1 MWGEVVKRSC
11 LSALNIKKTAS
22 GVLLI
27 SFAGWVKGDSATI
40 LSQWQLNVFLPS
52 WSPFVWVYFL
62 TVSLWLA
69 SQLWK
74 TMVGVMLNANTSSK
88 AAATIFFMARFLNNV
103 YYLLL
108 CCKYIHFAGM
118 HLMTYSFL
126 QERAFFAGSI
136 THWGDTKAI
145 G

>member
-52 WSPFVWVYFL
+52 
-62 TVSLWLA
+62 
-69 SQLWK
+69 
-74 TMVGVMLNANTSSK
+74 
-88 AAATIFFMARFLNNV
+88 
-103 YYLLL
+103 
-108 CCKYIHFAGM
+108 
-118 HLMTYSFL
+118 
-126 QERAFFAGSI
+126 
-136 THWGDTKAI
+136 
-145 G
+145 